1 MNSSTSTKKISIEK
15 PWMKY
20 YSEEVRNLSIPKT
33 TAYRFMTESNA
44 DRQNETAINYYGRKI
59 THAELKKNIDETA
72 NAFAAAGVKQGDIVS
87 FLSVA
92 TPETIYCIY
101 ALNKLGAT
109 ANTIDPRMDV
119 KSIRRAVLE
128 SESKIFVVMNVV
140 FEKIASIVNEL
151 NQDLIITVS
160 ASQSLPFIKRIA
172 MNLKVKTN
180 LPYSDK
186 LVTYNTFLANGKGTV
201 AVEAPYVG
209 DAIFSIPYTGG
220 TTGFAKGVMITN
232 DGINSTAFNFVHA
245 GLDYEK
251 GDSFLDII
259 PVFTS
264 YGMCCGMHMPLT
276 LGLVLIPI
284 PKFDLTQ
291 YGKLYK
297 KFKPNHS
304 VSTPAFY
311 ESLMHSKEVKNMDL
325 SFIKLLGSGGD
336 TMNLGLEKKLN
347 EFMKSHGMRYPIT
360 QGYGLS
366 EASAAVTFGI
376 NNVCKTGS
384 VGIPSLT
391 ITAGVFDE
399 ETGKELG
406 YNEIGEVCITGSSL
420 MKGYYKR
427 KEETENVLRKH
438 EEDGK
443 VWLHTGDLGYIDED
457 GFLFIIGRIKRMITR
472 FDGHKVFPVN
482 IESLVARHK
491 EVKNCSAVGVADM
504 VRTQGHYPVVFVEFI
519 NDIDDKTELCK
530 SIYKECQALLEERGR
545 PVAIVPIDKIPL
557 TGSGKNDFR
566 TLEKENEHFDY
577 KAWNQSIGIES
588 F

>member
-1 MNSSTSTKKISIEK
+1 MSESVTTKRISVEK

-20 YSEEVRNLSIPKT
+20 FPEDVRNLPVPRT

-44 DRQNETAINYYGRKI
+44 DRQDAVAINYYGNKI
-59 THAELKKNIDETA
+59 THATLKKNIDETA
-72 NAFAAAGVKQGDIVS
+72 NAFAAAGVKEGDIVS

-92 TPETIYCIY
+92 TPETIYCVY

-109 ANTIDPRMDV
+109 ANTIDPRMDTE
-119 KSIRRAVLE
+119 SIRRAVVE

-140 FEKIASIVNEL
+140 YDKISAIVDDLKQN
-151 NQDLIITVS
+151 LIIAVS

-186 LVTYNTFLANGKGTV
+186 LITYNTFLANGKGTT

-209 DAIFSIPYTGG
+209 DAVFSIPYTGG

-232 DGINSTAFNFVHA
+232 DGVNSTAHNFRYA
-245 GLDYEK
+245 GLDYKK
-251 GDSFLDII
+251 GDTFLDII

-264 YGMCCGMHMPLT
+264 YGMCCGMHMPLS

-284 PKFDLTQ
+284 PKFDLSQ

-297 KFKPNHS
+297 TYKPNHS

-311 ESLMHSKEVKNMDL
+311 ETLMHSKEVQNMDL

-347 EFMKSHGMRYPIT
+347 EFMQSHGMRYPIT

-366 EASAAVTFGI
+366 EASAAVSFGI
-376 NNVCKTGS
+376 NNVCKPGS
-384 VGIPSLT
+384 VGIPSIT
-391 ITAGVFDE
+391 ITAAVFDE

-406 YNEIGEVCITGSSL
+406 FNEIGEVCISGSSL

-427 KEETENVLRKH
+427 KDETDNVLRVH
-438 EEDGK
+438 EDDGLT
-443 VWLHTGDLGYIDED
+443 WLHTGDLGYIDED

-491 EVKNCSAVGVADM
+491 EVINCSAVGVADM
-504 VRTQGHYPVVFVEFI
+504 DRIQGHYPVVFVEFADYVD
-519 NDIDDKTELCK
+519 NKEEFCK
-530 SIYKECQALLEERGR
+530 KIFKECDALLEERGK
-545 PVAIVPIDKIPL
+545 PVAIVAIDKIPL

-577 KAWNQSIGIES
+577 KAWNKSIGIE
-588 F
+588 

>member
-1 MNSSTSTKKISIEK
+1 MNQSVVNNRISVEK

-20 YSEEVRNLSIPKT
+20 YSEDVRDLPGPKT
-33 TAYRFMTESNA
+33 TAYRYMTEANA
-44 DRQNETAINYYGRKI
+44 DRLDEVAINYYGRKI
-59 THAELKKNIDETA
+59 THGELKKNIDATA
-72 NAFAAAGVKQGDIVS
+72 DAFAAAGVKEGDIIS

-109 ANTIDPRMDV
+109 ANTIDPRMDIE
-119 KSIRRAVLE
+119 SIRRAVAE
-128 SESKIFVVMNVV
+128 SESKIFVVMDVV
-140 FEKIASIVNEL
+140 YDKISAAADEL
-151 NQDLIITVS
+151 NQDLIIAIS
-160 ASQSLPFIKRIA
+160 ASQSLPLIKRLA
-172 MNLKVKTN
+172 MKLRVKTN
-180 LPYSDK
+180 LPYSER
-186 LVTYNTFLANGKGTV
+186 LVSYDTFLKNGKGTT
-201 AVEAPYVG
+201 AVEAPYTG
-209 DAIFSIPYTGG
+209 DAVFSIPYTGG

-232 DGINSTAFNFVHA
+232 DGINSTAFNFIHA

-284 PKFDLTQ
+284 PKFDLNE
-291 YGKLYK
+291 YGRLYK

-311 ESLMHSKEVKNMDL
+311 ESLMHSKELKNMDL

-384 VGIPSLT
+384 VGIPSLL

-399 ETGKELG
+399 ETGKELSC
-406 YNEIGEVCITGSSL
+406 NEIGEVCITGPSL

-427 KEETENVLRKH
+427 REETENVLRRH
-438 EEDGK
+438 EEDEK
-443 VWLHTGDLGYIDED
+443 TWLHTGDLGYIDED

-472 FDGHKVFPVN
+472 FDGHKVFPVS

-504 VRTQGHYPVVFVEFI
+504 DRTQGHYPVVFVEFI
-519 NDIDDKTELCK
+519 EDIDDKNDLCK
-530 SIYKECQALLEERGR
+530 KIFKECHALLEERGR
-545 PVAIVPIDKIPL
+545 PVAVVPIDKIPL

-577 KAWNQSIGIES
+577 KAWNKFLNI
-588 F
+588 

>member
-1 MNSSTSTKKISIEK
+1 MNQAVEKKRISVEK

-20 YSEEVRNLSIPKT
+20 YSEDVRDLPRPET
-33 TAYRFMTESNA
+33 TAYRYMTEANA
-44 DRQNETAINYYGRKI
+44 DRLNEVAINYYGRKI
-59 THAELKKNIDETA
+59 THGALKNNIDA
-72 NAFAAAGVKQGDIVS
+72 AADAFAAAGVKEGDIIS

-109 ANTIDPRMDV
+109 ANTIDPRMDIE
-119 KSIRRAVLE
+119 SIRRAVAE
-128 SESKIFVVMNVV
+128 SESKIFVVMDVV
-140 FEKIASIVNEL
+140 YEKISPIASEL
-151 NQDLIITVS
+151 NQELIIAVS
-160 ASQSLPFIKRIA
+160 ASQSLPLIKRIA
-172 MNLKVKTN
+172 MKLKVRTS
-180 LPYSDK
+180 LPYSKK
-186 LVTYNTFLANGKGTV
+186 LVSYNTFIKNGKGTS
-201 AVEAPYVG
+201 AVEAPYSG
-209 DAIFSIPYTGG
+209 DAVFSIPYTGG

-251 GDSFLDII
+251 GDTFLDII

-284 PKFDLTQ
+284 PKFDLSQ

-297 KFKPNHS
+297 TFKPNHS

-311 ESLMHSKEVKNMDL
+311 ESLMHSKELKNMDL

-347 EFMKSHGMRYPIT
+347 EFMKAHGMRYPIT

-384 VGIPSLT
+384 VGIPSLS

-399 ETGKELG
+399 ETGEELT
-406 YNEIGEVCITGSSL
+406 YNEIGEICIAGSSL

-427 KEETENVLRKH
+427 KEETENVLRRH
-438 EEDGK
+438 EADGK
-443 VWLHTGDLGYIDED
+443 IWLHTGDLGYIDED

-472 FDGHKVFPVN
+472 FDGHKVFPVS

-504 VRTQGHYPVVFVEFI
+504 ERTQGHYPVVFVEFI
-519 NDIDDKTELCK
+519 EDIDDRNDLCK
-530 SIYKECQALLEERGR
+530 KIFKECHALLEERGR
-545 PVAIVPIDKIPL
+545 PVAVVPIDKIPL

-577 KAWNQSIGIES
+577 KAWNAFLNI
-588 F
+588 

>member
-1 MNSSTSTKKISIEK
+1 MNQAVEKKRISVEK

-20 YSEEVRNLSIPKT
+20 YSEDVRDLPRPET
-33 TAYRFMTESNA
+33 TAYRYMTEANA
-44 DRQNETAINYYGRKI
+44 DRLNEVAINYYGRKI
-59 THAELKKNIDETA
+59 THGALKNNIDA
-72 NAFAAAGVKQGDIVS
+72 AADAFAAAGVKEGDIIS

-109 ANTIDPRMDV
+109 ANTIDPRMDIE
-119 KSIRRAVLE
+119 SIRRAVAE
-128 SESKIFVVMNVV
+128 SESKIFVVMDVV
-140 FEKIASIVNEL
+140 YEKISPIASEL
-151 NQDLIITVS
+151 NQELIIAVS
-160 ASQSLPFIKRIA
+160 ASQSLPLIKRIA
-172 MNLKVKTN
+172 MKLKVRTS
-180 LPYSDK
+180 LPYSKK
-186 LVTYNTFLANGKGTV
+186 LVSYNTFIKNGKGTS
-201 AVEAPYVG
+201 AVEAPYSG
-209 DAIFSIPYTGG
+209 DAVFSIPYTGG

-251 GDSFLDII
+251 GDTFLDII

-284 PKFDLTQ
+284 PKFDLSQ

-297 KFKPNHS
+297 TFKPNHS

-311 ESLMHSKEVKNMDL
+311 ESLMHSKELKNMDL

-347 EFMKSHGMRYPIT
+347 EFMKAHGMRYPIT

-384 VGIPSLT
+384 VGIPSLS

-399 ETGKELG
+399 ETGEELT
-406 YNEIGEVCITGSSL
+406 YNEIGEICIAGSSL

-427 KEETENVLRKH
+427 KEETENVLRRH
-438 EEDGK
+438 EADGK
-443 VWLHTGDLGYIDED
+443 IWLHTGDLGYIDED

-472 FDGHKVFPVN
+472 FDGHKVFPVS

-504 VRTQGHYPVVFVEFI
+504 ERTQGHYPVVFVEFI
-519 NDIDDKTELCK
+519 EDIDDRNDLCK
-530 SIYKECQALLEERGR
+530 KIFKECHALLEERGR
-545 PVAIVPIDKIPL
+545 PVAVVPIDKIPL

-566 TLEKENEHFDY
+566 TLEKENEHYDY
-577 KAWNQSIGIES
+577 KAWNAFLNI
-588 F
+588 

>member
-1 MNSSTSTKKISIEK
+1 MNQAVEKKRISVEK

-20 YSEEVRNLSIPKT
+20 YSEDVRDLPRPET
-33 TAYRFMTESNA
+33 TAYRYMTEANA
-44 DRQNETAINYYGRKI
+44 DRLNEVAINYYGRKI
-59 THAELKKNIDETA
+59 THGALKNNIDA
-72 NAFAAAGVKQGDIVS
+72 AADAFAAAGVKEGDIIS

-109 ANTIDPRMDV
+109 ANTIDPRMDIE
-119 KSIRRAVLE
+119 SIRRAVAE
-128 SESKIFVVMNVV
+128 SESKIFVVMDVV
-140 FEKIASIVNEL
+140 YEKISPIASEL
-151 NQDLIITVS
+151 NQELIIAVS
-160 ASQSLPFIKRIA
+160 ASQSLPLIKRIA
-172 MNLKVKTN
+172 MKLKVRTS
-180 LPYSDK
+180 LPYSKK
-186 LVTYNTFLANGKGTV
+186 LVSYNTFIKNGKGTS
-201 AVEAPYVG
+201 AVEAPYSG
-209 DAIFSIPYTGG
+209 DAVFSIPYTGG

-251 GDSFLDII
+251 GDTFLDII

-284 PKFDLTQ
+284 PKFDLSQ

-297 KFKPNHS
+297 TFKPNHS

-311 ESLMHSKEVKNMDL
+311 ESLMHSKELKNMDL

-347 EFMKSHGMRYPIT
+347 EFMKAHGMRYPIT

-384 VGIPSLT
+384 VGIPSLS

-399 ETGKELG
+399 ETGKELT
-406 YNEIGEVCITGSSL
+406 YNEIGEICIAGSSL

-427 KEETENVLRKH
+427 KEETENVLRRH
-438 EEDGK
+438 EADGK
-443 VWLHTGDLGYIDED
+443 IWLHTGDLGYIDED

-472 FDGHKVFPVN
+472 FDGHKVFPVS

-504 VRTQGHYPVVFVEFI
+504 ERTQGHYPVVFVEFI
-519 NDIDDKTELCK
+519 EDIDDRNDLCK
-530 SIYKECQALLEERGR
+530 KIFKECHALLEERGR
-545 PVAIVPIDKIPL
+545 PVAVVPIDKIPL

-577 KAWNQSIGIES
+577 KAWNAFLNI
-588 F
+588 

>member
-1 MNSSTSTKKISIEK
+1 MSESVITKRISVEK

-20 YSEEVRNLSIPKT
+20 YSEEVRNLPIPRT
-33 TAYRFMTESNA
+33 TAYRLMTESNA
-44 DRQNETAINYYGRKI
+44 DRQNEVAINYYGNKI
-59 THAELKKNIDETA
+59 KHAELKKNIDETA
-72 NAFAAAGVKQGDIVS
+72 NAFAAAGVKEGDIVS

-119 KSIRRAVLE
+119 ESIRRAVIE

-140 FEKIASIVNEL
+140 YEKIASIVDEL
-151 NQDLIITVS
+151 KQDLIITVS
-160 ASQSLPFIKRIA
+160 ASQSLPLIKKIA

-180 LPYSDK
+180 IPYSDK
-186 LVTYNTFLANGKGTV
+186 LVAYNTFLANGKGTT
-201 AVEAPYVG
+201 AVEAPYTG
-209 DAIFSIPYTGG
+209 DAIFSIPYPGG

-232 DGINSTAFNFVHA
+232 DGINSTAHNFRYA

-251 GDSFLDII
+251 GDTFLDII

-264 YGMCCGMHMPLT
+264 YGMCCGLHMPLT
-276 LGLVLIPI
+276 LGLVLIPV

-297 KFKPNHS
+297 TYKPNHS

-311 ESLMHSKEVKNMDL
+311 ETLMHSKEVQNMDL

-366 EASAAVTFGI
+366 EASAAVSFGI

-384 VGIPSLT
+384 VGIPSIS
-391 ITAGVFDE
+391 ITAAVFDE

-406 YNEIGEVCITGSSL
+406 CNEIGEICISGPSL

-427 KEETENVLRKH
+427 KEETDNVLRKH
-438 EEDGK
+438 EDDGLT
-443 VWLHTGDLGYIDED
+443 WLHTGDLGYIDED

-491 EVKNCSAVGVADM
+491 EVNNCSAVGVADM
-504 VRTQGHYPVVFVEFI
+504 DRTQGHYPVVFVEFGEGV
-519 NDIDDKTELCK
+519 DDKADFCK
-530 SIYKECQALLEERGR
+530 KIFNECNALLEERGR

-577 KAWNQSIGIES
+577 KAWNKSIGIE
-588 F
+588 

>member
-1 MNSSTSTKKISIEK
+1 MNETVTAKRISVEK
-15 PWMKY
+15 PWMKH
-20 YSEEVRNLSIPKT
+20 YSEEVRTLPNPQT
-33 TAYRFMTESNA
+33 TAYRYMTESNA
-44 DRQNETAINYYGRKI
+44 NRQNEVAITYYGKKI
-59 THAELKKNIDETA
+59 THAELKKNIDATA
-72 NAFAAAGVKQGDIVS
+72 DAFAAAGVKQGDIVS

-119 KSIRRAVLE
+119 KSIRRAVVE
-128 SESKIFVVMNVV
+128 SESKIFVVISVSY
-140 FEKIASIVNEL
+140 EKIASIIDDIK
-151 NQDLIITVS
+151 QDLIITVS
-160 ASQSLPFIKRIA
+160 AATSLPFIKKVA
-172 MNLKVKTN
+172 MNIKVKTN
-180 LPYSDK
+180 IPYSDK
-186 LVTYNTFLANGKGTV
+186 IIKYEDFLAKGKGTT

-284 PKFDLTQ
+284 PRFDLNQ

-311 ESLMHSKEVKNMDL
+311 ESLMLSEEVKNMDL

-427 KEETENVLRKH
+427 VEETENVLRKH

-443 VWLHTGDLGYIDED
+443 TWLHTGDLGYIDED

-491 EVKNCSAVGVADM
+491 EVNNCSAVGVADM
-504 VRTQGHYPVVFVEFI
+504 DRTQGHYPVVFVEI
-519 NDIDDKTELCK
+519 DECVDDKETFCK
-530 SIYKECQALLEERGR
+530 NIFNECNTLLEERGR
-545 PVAIVPIDKIPL
+545 PVAVVHIDKIPL

-566 TLEKENEHFDY
+566 TLEKEYEKFDY
-577 KAWNQSIGIES
+577 KSWNEKLGIK
-588 F
+588 

>member
-1 MNSSTSTKKISIEK
+1 MNQSVVEKRISVEK

-20 YSEEVRNLSIPKT
+20 YSKDVRDLPNPKT
-33 TAYRFMTESNA
+33 TAYRYMTESNA
-44 DRQNETAINYYGRKI
+44 NRLNEVAINYYGKKI
-59 THAELKKNIDETA
+59 THAELKKNIDATA
-72 NAFAAAGVKQGDIVS
+72 DAFAAAGVKEGDIVS

-109 ANTIDPRMDV
+109 ANTIDPRMDIE
-119 KSIRRAVLE
+119 SIRRAVVE

-140 FEKIASIVNEL
+140 YEKIAGIVDEL
-151 NQDLIITVS
+151 KQDLIIAVS

-180 LPYSDK
+180 LPYSDT
-186 LVTYNTFLANGKGTV
+186 LVTYNTFLEKGHGTT
-201 AVEAPYVG
+201 AVEAPYKG

-232 DGINSTAFNFVHA
+232 DGANSTAHNFRYS
-245 GLDYEK
+245 GLYYEQ
-251 GDSFLDII
+251 GDTFLDII

-264 YGMCCGMHMPLT
+264 YGMCCGMHMPLS

-284 PKFDLTQ
+284 PKFDLSQ

-297 KFKPNHS
+297 TFKPNHS

-311 ESLMHSKEVKNMDL
+311 EALMRSKELQNMDL
-325 SFIKLLGSGGD
+325 SFLKCLGSGGD
-336 TMNLGLEKKLN
+336 TMNKGLEKKLG
-347 EFMKSHGMRYPIT
+347 EFTKSHGMKYPIS

-366 EASAAVTFGI
+366 EASAAVSFCV
-376 NNVCKTGS
+376 NNIYKSGS
-384 VGIPSLT
+384 VGIPSIT
-391 ITAGVFDE
+391 ITAGIFDE
-399 ETGKELG
+399 ESGKELS
-406 YNEIGEVCITGSSL
+406 YNEIGEVCIAGPSL

-427 KEETENVLRKH
+427 KEETENVLREH
-438 EEDGK
+438 DDGLT
-443 VWLHTGDLGYIDED
+443 WLHTGDLGYIDED

-491 EVKNCSAVGVADM
+491 EVNNCSAVGVADM
-504 VRTQGHYPVVFVEFI
+504 DRTQGHYPVIFVEFADYVD
-519 NDIDDKTELCK
+519 NKEEFCK
-530 SIYKECQALLEERGR
+530 KIFNECNAQLEERGR
-545 PVAIVPIDKIPL
+545 PVAVVAIDKIPL

-566 TLEKENEHFDY
+566 TLEKEYENFNYKKWNETL
-577 KAWNQSIGIES
+577 GI
-588 F
+588 

>member
-1 MNSSTSTKKISIEK
+1 MDKSVNTKRISVEK

-20 YSEEVRNLSIPKT
+20 FPEEVRNLPIPRT
-33 TAYRFMTESNA
+33 TAYRFMTESNVH
-44 DRQNETAINYYGRKI
+44 RQNAVAINYYGNKI
-59 THAELKKNIDETA
+59 THATLKKNIDETA

-119 KSIRRAVLE
+119 ESIRRAVKE

-140 FEKIASIVNEL
+140 YDKISSIIDDL
-151 NQDLIITVS
+151 NQELIIAVS
-160 ASQSLPFIKRIA
+160 VSQSLPFIKRVA

-180 LPYSDK
+180 LPYSHK
-186 LVTYNTFLANGKGTV
+186 LVTYNTFLTKGKGTT
-201 AVEAPYVG
+201 AVEAPYKG
-209 DAIFSIPYTGG
+209 DAIVSIPYTGG

-232 DGINSTAFNFVHA
+232 DGINSTAFNLKYA
-245 GLDYEK
+245 GLDYEE
-251 GDSFLDII
+251 GDTFLDII

-264 YGMCCGMHMPLT
+264 YGMCCGMHMPLAI
-276 LGLVLIPI
+276 GLTLIPI
-284 PKFDLTQ
+284 PKFDLAQ

-297 KFKPNHS
+297 QFKPNHAI
-304 VSTPAFY
+304 STPAFY
-311 ESLMHSKEVKNMDL
+311 ETLMHSKEVQNMDL

-376 NNVCKTGS
+376 NNHCKLGS
-384 VGIPSLT
+384 VGIPSLS

-399 ETGKELG
+399 ETGKELD

-427 KEETENVLRKH
+427 PEETANVLRKH
-438 EEDGK
+438 EDDGK

-457 GFLFIIGRIKRMITR
+457 GFVFIIGRIKRMITR

-482 IESLVARHK
+482 IESLVQRHN

-504 VRTQGHYPVVFVEFI
+504 DRTQGHYPVVFVEFA
-519 NDIDDKTELCK
+519 DYVDDKEAFCK
-530 SIYKECQALLEERGR
+530 KLFKECDALLEERGK
-545 PVAIVPIDKIPL
+545 PVAIVAIDKIPL

-566 TLEKENEHFDY
+566 TLERENEHFDY
-577 KAWNQSIGIES
+577 KAWNKSIGIE
-588 F
+588 

>member
-1 MNSSTSTKKISIEK
+1 MSESVTTKRISVEK
-15 PWMKY
+15 PWMKH
-20 YSEEVRNLSIPKT
+20 YSEEVRNLPNPQT
-33 TAYRFMTESNA
+33 TAYRYMTESNA
-44 DRQNETAINYYGRKI
+44 NRLSEVAINYYGRKI

-119 KSIRRAVLE
+119 ESIRRAVVE
-128 SESKIFVVMNVV
+128 SESKIFIVMNVV
-140 FEKIASIVNEL
+140 YEKIAGIVDEL
-151 NQDLIITVS
+151 KQDLIIAVS
-160 ASQSLPFIKRIA
+160 ASQSLPFIKRVA

-180 LPYSDK
+180 LPYSKK
-186 LVTYNTFLANGKGTV
+186 LVTYNTFLENGKGTT
-201 AVEAPYVG
+201 AVEAPYKG

-232 DGINSTAFNFVHA
+232 DGVNSTAHNFRYS
-245 GLDYEK
+245 GLYYDQ

-264 YGMCCGMHMPLT
+264 YGMCCGLHMPLS

-284 PKFDLTQ
+284 PKFDLSQ

-297 KFKPNHS
+297 QFKPNHS

-311 ESLMHSKEVKNMDL
+311 ETLMRSKELQNMDL
-325 SFIKLLGSGGD
+325 SFLKCLGSGGD
-336 TMNLGLEKKLN
+336 TMNKGLEKKLG
-347 EFMKSHGMRYPIT
+347 EFTKSHGMKYPIS

-366 EASAAVTFGI
+366 EASAAVSFCVNDI
-376 NNVCKTGS
+376 YKSGS
-384 VGIPSLT
+384 VGIPSIT
-391 ITAGVFDE
+391 ITAGIFDE

-406 YNEIGEVCITGSSL
+406 FNEIGEVCISGPSL

-427 KEETENVLRKH
+427 KEETDNVLRKH
-438 EEDGK
+438 EDDGK
-443 VWLHTGDLGYIDED
+443 LWLHTGDLGYIDED

-491 EVKNCSAVGVADM
+491 EVNNCSAVGVADM
-504 VRTQGHYPVVFVEFI
+504 DRTQGHYPVVFVEFADYVD
-519 NDIDDKTELCK
+519 NKEEFCK
-530 SIYKECQALLEERGR
+530 KIFNECNALLEERGR
-545 PVAIVPIDKIPL
+545 PVAVVAIDKIPL

-577 KAWNQSIGIES
+577 KAWNKSIGVE
-588 F
+588 